1 MGVFAMMLLIVH
13 VAIAAANLAEDKCA
27 ALRAQNAQLVAQLA
41 SCNAELSRLRSEL
54 AAIRSVE
61 ASSGRVLGTQRHLL
75 ETGGADTRSRE
86 SDACMPARVRVTH
99 SFPAQWILGRM
110 HSQSLM
116 QEWFARA
123 ICEFSQCFAQQR

>member
-1 MGVFAMMLLIVH
+1 MGVFAMMLRIVH

-41 SCNAELSRLRSEL
+41 SCDAELFRLRSEL
-54 AAIRSVE
+54 AAIRSAE
-61 ASSGRVLGTQRHLL
+61 ASSGRVIGTQRHLL

-86 SDACMPARVRVTH
+86 SDARACMPARVRVTH

-110 HSQSLM
+110 YSQSLM

-123 ICEFSQCFAQQR
+123 ICEFSHMCFA